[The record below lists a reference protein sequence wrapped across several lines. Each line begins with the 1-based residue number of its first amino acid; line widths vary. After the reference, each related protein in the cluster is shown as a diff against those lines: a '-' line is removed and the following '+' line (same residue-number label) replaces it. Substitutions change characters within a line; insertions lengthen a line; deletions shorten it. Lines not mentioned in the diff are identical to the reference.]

1 MEVAPVAI
9 LAHDAIAGRKRKAEA
24 QDTHNERLSKRLSL
38 LNLEKNGTKM
48 YVTVENP
55 AARPDRTTPPP
66 PTSSTATATAPTL
79 TAPTWSSTP
88 AAQPPPVDTPMQLDD
103 DKYKVYIYNIDD
115 ELSSDSEPEPDQ
127 SSDGRLIFLPD
138 VEKHLLRT
146 RIPPVPRPVLP
157 NADGELAGKQ
167 LVLYSV
173 PSSLSV
179 PEDQDSVRRA
189 ILDARARSRARAAVA
204 QPQPGLVGVEGR
216 SAVGVSAAM
225 PPRLPSIAEGEILP
239 PDPMLAPAA
248 DIDVEPCIPPVGI
261 AVAGPAE
268 PLLQA
273 GGVPGVFP
281 LGSGETG
288 ICTALPPVNGDPD
301 AMELD

>member
-1 MEVAPVAI
+1 MEVAPVTI
-9 LAHDAIAGRKRKAEA
+9 PAHDAIAGRKRKAEA
-24 QDTHNERLSKRLSL
+24 QDAHNERLSKRLSL

-55 AARPDRTTPPP
+55 AARPDRATPPP
-66 PTSSTATATAPTL
+66 TATTL
-79 TAPTWSSTP
+79 TAPTASSAP
-88 AAQPPPVDTPMQLDD
+88 AQLPPQLPADSRMQLDD

-115 ELSSDSEPEPDQ
+115 ELSSDNELETDQ
-127 SSDGRLIFLPD
+127 SSSGQLVFLPD
-138 VEKHLLRT
+138 VEKHLHRT
-146 RIPPVPRPVLP
+146 RIPPVPRPILP

-179 PEDQDSVRRA
+179 PEEQDSVRRA

-204 QPQPGLVGVEGR
+204 QPHPGIDGR
-216 SAVGVSAAM
+216 SGVGAAAAV

-239 PDPMLAPAA
+239 PEPMLSPTV
-248 DIDVEPCIPPVGI
+248 DIDVETCVPPVGI
-261 AVAGPAE
+261 AAATESEE

-273 GGVPGVFP
+273 RGVPGVLP
-281 LGSGETG
+281 IGGGEAG
-288 ICTALPPVNGDPD
+288 IGTALPSVDGDPD

>member
-1 MEVAPVAI
+1 MEVAPVTMP
-9 LAHDAIAGRKRKAEA
+9 AHDAIAGRKRKADA

-55 AARPDRTTPPP
+55 AARPDRVTPPP
-66 PTSSTATATAPTL
+66 TATTLKTPTS
-79 TAPTWSSTP
+79 SSTP
-88 AAQPPPVDTPMQLDD
+88 AQGPPQPLADSPMQLDD

-127 SSDGRLIFLPD
+127 ASDGRLIFLPD

-146 RIPPVPRPVLP
+146 RIPPVPRPILP

-179 PEDQDSVRRA
+179 PEEQDSVRRA

-204 QPQPGLVGVEGR
+204 QPHPGLASGIDGR
-216 SAVGVSAAM
+216 SAVGAAATM
-225 PPRLPSIAEGEILP
+225 SPRLPSITEGEILP
-239 PDPMLAPAA
+239 PEPMP
-248 DIDVEPCIPPVGI
+248 DVDVEPCVPPIGI
-261 AVAGPAE
+261 TGATGPAE

-273 GGVPGVFP
+273 GGVSGAFAI
-281 LGSGETG
+281 GSDEAG
-288 ICTALPPVNGDPD
+288 IGTTLPSVDGDPD

>member
-1 MEVAPVAI
+1 MEVAPVTI
-9 LAHDAIAGRKRKAEA
+9 PAHDAIAGRKRKADA

-55 AARPDRTTPPP
+55 AARPDRTAPP
-66 PTSSTATATAPTL
+66 PTATTL
-79 TAPTWSSTP
+79 TMPTSSSTP
-88 AAQPPPVDTPMQLDD
+88 AAQPPADTPMQLDD

-115 ELSSDSEPEPDQ
+115 ELSSDSEPETDQ
-127 SSDGRLIFLPD
+127 SSSGRLIFLPD

-146 RIPPVPRPVLP
+146 RIPPVPRPILP

-204 QPQPGLVGVEGR
+204 QPHPGPVGGVDGR
-216 SAVGVSAAM
+216 SAVGAAAAM

-239 PDPMLAPAA
+239 PDQILSPAA
-248 DIDVEPCIPPVGI
+248 GINVKPCVHRLGIP
-261 AVAGPAE
+261 ASAGPTE

-273 GGVPGVFP
+273 GGVHGIFP
-281 LGSGETG
+281 LGSGEAG
-288 ICTALPPVNGDPD
+288 IGTVLPSVDGDPD